1 MKNKKLF
8 YIFMFLPL
16 VMSIVAL
23 LFMPEVIPTHYN
35 IENIVDRWG
44 SKYEILIFPILTI
57 LYGQFFLFM
66 VRIAKKQEVEGNN
79 NEKNGLIIGICLLVI
94 LNIISGMIIY
104 RGLSKAGKLSF
115 VPFEY
120 HQILFFFIGI
130 ILIFIGN
137 LMPKLKKN
145 SVIGFRTENSLKN
158 DEIWKKCQ
166 QISGITIMI
175 SGALISIFSLMFHN
189 VTLYVLIGGVLLL
202 GFVVDLVYSYKVA
215 K

>member
-8 YIFMFLPL
+8 YILMFLPL

-79 NEKNGLIIGICLLVI
+79 NEKKWFN
-94 LNIISGMIIY
+94 Y
-104 RGLSKAGKLSF
+104 RNL
-115 VPFEY
+115 
-120 HQILFFFIGI
+120 
-130 ILIFIGN
+130 FIGN
-137 LMPKLKKN
+137 LEYY
-145 SVIGFRTENSLKN
+145 FWN
-158 DEIWKKCQ
+158 DYLSWFE
-166 QISGITIMI
+166 
-175 SGALISIFSLMFHN
+175 
-189 VTLYVLIGGVLLL
+189 
-202 GFVVDLVYSYKVA
+202 
-215 K
+215 